1 MKIVFAV
8 GKDYQP
14 LVPFLSAGSFL
25 KERLK
30 YCCVTSLAFETQGY
44 YDFLPRIKFYPCKLN
59 RKDQLSPE

>member
-1 MKIVFAV
+1 MKIVFGA

-14 LVPFLSAGSFL
+14 LVPFLSADSFL

-30 YCCVTSLAFETQGY
+30 CCSFTSLAFETQKY
-44 YDFLPRIKFYPCKLN
+44 YDFLPIIKFYPYKLN